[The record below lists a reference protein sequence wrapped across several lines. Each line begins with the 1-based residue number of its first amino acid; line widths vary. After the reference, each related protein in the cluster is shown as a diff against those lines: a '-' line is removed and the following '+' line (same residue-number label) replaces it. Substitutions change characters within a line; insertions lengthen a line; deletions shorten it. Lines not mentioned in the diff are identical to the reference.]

1 MDNYENP
8 LPGKTYISPSLKD
21 FNDPLRRIRIAT
33 KLITHPDTYA
43 FAEQRGELVLR
54 HKKDAKSC
62 ITAKFFEDDRGVYV
76 LSIQGYS
83 VATMKPHNASFAF
96 VGEEIGKL
104 VEFLNHIQSMPL
116 KGRGAIRI
124 TDDDLRRVV
133 LSSLQA
139 KALIVDNQEVFAE
152 VVRHSLTKEDVVAVA
167 YRKEQVKVFQRLLE
181 DEAYFERVK
190 ERKQCSS
197 EALWQK
203 FFEKNPWIFGYGLRY
218 IYLAGL
224 NSKKLEQV
232 VSGHMVFKHGKR
244 ADALLRSRGVISNL
258 CFVEIK
264 THKTDLLQEKPYR
277 VGCWAPSTELAGAV
291 SQVQGTVMMAT
302 DDIRTKL
309 RGTAEG
315 GSPTGEDAYNYMPK
329 SFLVIG
335 NLQEF
340 VGEHGVNE
348 ERHRAFELFR
358 GNTLSPDIITFD
370 EVYERA
376 RFIVAQAESPPE
388 W

>member
-21 FNDPLRRIRIAT
+21 FNDPQRRIRIAT
-33 KLITHPDTYA
+33 KLIEHPDTYA
-43 FAEQRGELVLR
+43 FAQQKGEVVLR
-54 HKKDAKSC
+54 HKEGAKSC

-76 LSIQGYS
+76 LSMQGYT
-83 VATMKPHNASFAF
+83 VATMKPHNASFSF

-104 VEFLNHIQSMPL
+104 IEFLNHIQSMPL
-116 KGRGAIRI
+116 KSRGPMKI
-124 TDDDLRRVV
+124 TDEELRRVV

-167 YRKEQVKVFQRLLE
+167 YRKEQLKVFQRLLE
-181 DEAYFERVK
+181 DDVYFDRMK
-190 ERKQCSS
+190 ERKACTS

-218 IYLAGL
+218 IYLTGL
-224 NSKKLEQV
+224 DSEKLEQI
-232 VSGHMVFKHGKR
+232 VSGHMLFKHGKR

-264 THKTDLLQEKPYR
+264 THKTDLLDKKAYR
-277 VGCWAPSTELAGAV
+277 SGCWAPSSELAGAV
-291 SQVQGTVMMAT
+291 SQVQGTVAFAA

-309 RGTAEG
+309 RGKAG
-315 GSPTGEDAYNYMPK
+315 DGSPTGEEAYNYMPK

-335 NLQEF
+335 SLQEF

-348 ERHRAFELFR
+348 ERHRSFELFR
-358 GNTLSPDIITFD
+358 GNTLSPEIITFD
-370 EVYERA
+370 ELFERA
-376 RFIVAQAESPPE
+376 RFMVQQHEAQPN
-388 W
+388 